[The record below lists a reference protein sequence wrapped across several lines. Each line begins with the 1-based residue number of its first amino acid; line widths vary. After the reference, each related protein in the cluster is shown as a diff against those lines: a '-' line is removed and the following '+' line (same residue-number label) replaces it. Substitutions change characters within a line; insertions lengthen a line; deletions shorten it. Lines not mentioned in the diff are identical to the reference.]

1 VSDAVSIPIIA
12 SGGAGRLEHLFDVL
26 AEGRADAVLAA
37 SIFHYKQYTI
47 LDAKTFLHSKGIRVR
62 FPERSQ

>member
-1 VSDAVSIPIIA
+1 
-12 SGGAGRLEHLFDVL
+12 
-26 AEGRADAVLAA
+26 LAA